1 VVYSSLTTWSYD
13 AFTVD
18 EDFRLLWEDDG
29 YYLKDDPAEKRRVE
43 NMIAGDLGKLDNL
56 TALQCINEYA
66 VAFQTRRRDVLLIV
80 EVGSLITRS
89 ENPHSLLHRMDPCD
103 YLIRSDY
110 DWICGSYGRSCFP
123 CRSKLPEVRRQY
135 DNWIP
140 WGNRVKYCLSL
151 PVKEMCRLNF
161 DFQIAV
167 VILAVNFIKATTL
180 VFIALRPPKEPFIRS
195 WGCY

>member
-1 VVYSSLTTWSYD
+1 MVYSSLTTWSYD

-80 EVGSLITRS
+80 DVGSLIMGS
-89 ENPHSLLHRMDPCD
+89 ENPHSLLYR
-103 YLIRSDY
+103 RAS
-110 DWICGSYGRSCFP
+110 CGSDRS
-123 CRSKLPEVRRQY
+123 
-135 DNWIP
+135 I
-140 WGNRVKYCLSL
+140 
-151 PVKEMCRLNF
+151 
-161 DFQIAV
+161 
-167 VILAVNFIKATTL
+167 
-180 VFIALRPPKEPFIRS
+180 
-195 WGCY
+195 